1 MKRNDT
7 YYQVVTYQVRKNG
20 EPGDEWEYY
29 LGTDLEAAKM
39 AFDGERAS
47 KGYKTELR
55 QMWEDFDPDGDSWDY
70 NILEEK

>member
-55 QMWEDFDPDGDSWDY
+55 QMW
-70 NILEEK
+70 